1 MFNDFVTET
10 FKKISKEFGV
20 SIYFDLG
27 AYENKY
33 NEEVCTDCGTNISLV
48 KLQPDGQI
56 IYNRA
61 CICGNINETMKI
73 DQLKYEWL
81 DYLMP

>member
-27 AYENKY
+27 AYENSY
-33 NEEVCTDCGTNISLV
+33 NEEVCTDCGVNLSLV
-48 KLQPDGQI
+48 EVQPSGDI
-56 IYNRA
+56 IYRRM
-61 CICGNINETMKI
+61 CTCGNINETTHI

-81 DYLMP
+81 DYML